1 MENSESRR
9 RPRRRAA
16 YVAMINPAKDYR
28 DGWSNQARC
37 GLEGKWD
44 FKVTPAKKPG
54 KFPKSAGND
63 KRGKGAK

>member
-1 MENSESRR
+1 
-9 RPRRRAA
+9 
-16 YVAMINPAKDYR
+16 MINPAKDYR